1 VEKQTRDRVKE
12 ITQKQSRM
20 MEELRGYQKVEI
32 KNDQNPLKIKLERM
46 EKKLESMRNDRL
58 VKETTTKPMPKFMM
72 FMQQNLMNQMML
84 AASTMNEQPLNS
96 YPNII
101 PVPVNA
107 EHRILP
113 ISNNPLVNFEKHQP
127 MKPKNL
133 DLNFDEINTMLLNDV
148 ENKPGEEV
156 SVDLGQ
162 AGDADDEESET
173 ESESE
178 SEEEEVQEDNKEQSQ
193 QVSGPGMLS
202 PGGAGQG
209 GAGMQLNIISPA
221 TEMESPGMYTDDPS
235 PDVSHVGMLSADI

>member
-1 VEKQTRDRVKE
+1 MEKQTRDRVKE
-12 ITQKQSRM
+12 ITKKQSRM

-162 AGDADDEESET
+162 AEPEDEETET
-173 ESESE
+173 ETESE
-178 SEEEEVQEDNKEQSQ
+178 SEEEEVEEDTREQSG
-193 QVSGPGMLS
+193 QVVNPG
-202 PGGAGQG
+202 
-209 GAGMQLNIISPA
+209 
-221 TEMESPGMYTDDPS
+221 
-235 PDVSHVGMLSADI
+235 